1 MIFVL
6 LYLFCSWFLPF
17 IKINSAFVNTAD
29 GIEVFVK
36 SNGVHTDII
45 MPVKSGNLNWNEVLP
60 CADFMNVD
68 ERYEYVAVGWGD
80 KGFYI
85 DTPTWDDLTFST
97 VFKAAFGLGGTAMHV
112 TYKYKKPKLSES
124 CKMVVISKEQYLRL
138 IGHIMASF
146 QIKNGKTILIDHDGY
161 SEQDRFYE
169 ANGKYSMF
177 ATCNVWT
184 GNTLKAAGIK
194 AGAWTPFQGPGQR
207 SCSSPQLSSPSFSS
221 RLSAWPF

>member
-1 MIFVL
+1 MTLLKSAFRYILYFLAGLVMFVL

-17 IKINSAFVNTAD
+17 IKVNSSFTNTQE
-29 GIEVFVK
+29 GIEIFVR

-45 MPVKSGNLNWNEVLP
+45 VPVKTEALNWNHVLP
-60 CADFMNVD
+60 CSDFVNVD

-97 VFKAAFGLGGTAMHV
+97 AFRAAFGLGGTAMHV
-112 TYKYKKPKLSES
+112 TYIYKKPKLSES
-124 CKMVVISKEQYLRL
+124 CKMVRISKQQYLCL
-138 IGHIMASF
+138 IDRMISSF
-146 QIKNGKTILIDHDGY
+146 QIKNLKPVLIDHTGY
-161 SEQDRFYE
+161 SQQDRFYE

-177 ATCNVWT
+177 TTCNVWT

-194 AGAWTPFQGPGQR
+194 VGVWTPFQG
-207 SCSSPQLSSPSFSS
+207 
-221 RLSAWPF
+221 RLVEHIE